1 MSQRTKYF
9 LLVYDHGKRRL
20 VEIEEFRDGKA
31 AVAAYDAKERPFL
44 RDPSIEVVLLGSD
57 SLDTIK
63 VTHRNYF
70 DERLPDSVAKYL
82 YG

>member
-1 MSQRTKYF
+1 MSKRTRDF
-9 LLVYDHGKRRL
+9 LLVYDHRQRRL
-20 VEIEEFRDGKA
+20 IEIEEFRDGKA
-31 AVAAYDAKERPFL
+31 AVAAYGAKEREHL